1 MAHRHP
7 SKLNAEHV
15 AHPGARRLLK
25 AELANCAECR
35 AQGDADALGDSA
47 VLDSLLHGFVLKR
60 AEQWRNRHS
69 RYPVTLYDLAP
80 PDELRFLDIATREVV
95 RLCVVEGRAGD
106 RVETAGALAELAN
119 LTDEERARVL
129 GDLVDGILEDEG

>member
-15 AHPGARRLLK
+15 VHPGARRLLK
-25 AELANCAECR
+25 AELANCAACR
-35 AQGDADALGDSA
+35 AQGDADALA
-47 VLDSLLHGFVLKR
+47 APEVLESLLHGFVLKR

-69 RYPVTLYDLAP
+69 RYPVNLYDLAP
-80 PDELRFLDIATREVV
+80 PDELRFLHIPTREAV

-106 RVETAGALAELAN
+106 RVETAGALVEMGN
-119 LTDEERARVL
+119 LTGDDKERVL
-129 GDLVDGILEDEG
+129 GDIIDGILEDEG

>member
-15 AHPGARRLLK
+15 THPGARRLLK
-25 AELANCAECR
+25 AELANCADCR
-35 AQGDADALGDSA
+35 ANGDAVALADPG
-47 VLDSLLHGFVLKR
+47 VLESLLHGFVLKR

-80 PDELRFLDIATREVV
+80 PDEVAFLHIPTREVV

-106 RVETAGALAELAN
+106 RVDTAGALAELGN
-119 LTDEERARVL
+119 LTEGDSARVL
-129 GDLVDGILEDEG
+129 GDIIDGILEDEG